1 MTTKEFFGR
10 SWQSDE
16 ELLDEFI
23 AKSTL
28 SAKLLIIRPGNTKGV
43 GNSKCFFNIL
53 KTITGVLL
61 TTFSPRGSNREGWFP
76 SLSFFSY
83 HESTDVLRI
92 KVSASHIHLL
102 TLVSPYSG

>member
-28 SAKLLIIRPGNTKGV
+28 SAKLLIIRPGNTK
-43 GNSKCFFNIL
+43 
-53 KTITGVLL
+53 VLE
-61 TTFSPRGSNREGWFP
+61 TANA
-76 SLSFFSY
+76 SLIF
-83 HESTDVLRI
+83 
-92 KVSASHIHLL
+92 
-102 TLVSPYSG
+102 